1 MEEIQ
6 VDRQALL
13 QTFVDEAGEILG
25 RIERDVIALEA
36 RPDDGELLHGLF
48 RAAHT
53 LKGSAGLVGFDAVTD
68 LAHQLE
74 ELLDRLRSRSLAVDG
89 GLVSL
94 LLQSADALREAVA
107 AGGTALSPSARTLC
121 ERIAGMAA
129 SAAHVVGA
137 PGAALD
143 PLPARPSPSSARTLR
158 VDVRKL
164 DRMLDLTGEIGIARG
179 RLTDM
184 LERRASLAAEDVL
197 AAHRDAD
204 RLYLDLQELV
214 MKARMVPVGPV
225 FHQHLRL
232 VRDLAS
238 SQGKRISL
246 CVEGGE
252 AEVDT
257 AVVEAI
263 RDPLTH
269 MVRNAVDHG
278 IERPEVRIGRG
289 KDPCGRLVLRAFHEA
304 GTIVLQVADDGS
316 GLPRERIA
324 VRAQA
329 LGLVLDAAK
338 VTDEEIGRLV
348 FEPGLST
355 SETVTEVS
363 GRGVG
368 MDVVRRNVEALRG
381 TASVESR
388 EGAGTC
394 VTIRLPLTLA
404 IIQGFKVGVAGE
416 TYILPLET
424 VLECVELP
432 LAGRDDTSATGV
444 VDLRGRPLPYVRLR
458 EIFGVRGPRPRRENV
473 VVVRHGSATAGI
485 AVDVLLGESQTVI
498 KPLGRMFQGL
508 PGISGSS
515 ILGDGRVALI
525 LDVAR
530 LLRLTSTRR
539 ETEASMAAGRTT
551 ETEPRLRTG
560 EGTDSKE
567 ERTCSDP

>member
-1 MEEIQ
+1 MDEIR
-6 VDRQALL
+6 VDRQALV
-13 QTFVDEAGEILG
+13 QTFVDEAGELLG
-25 RIERDVIALEA
+25 QIDRDVIALEA

-53 LKGSAGLVGFDAVTD
+53 LKGSAGLVGFDAVSD
-68 LAHQLE
+68 LAHDLE
-74 ELLDRLRSRSLAVDG
+74 GLLDRLRSRSLAVDAA
-89 GLVSL
+89 LVSL
-94 LLQSADALREAVA
+94 LLQSADTLRTAVAVGGTVLPPSARALRER
-107 AGGTALSPSARTLC
+107 LAR
-121 ERIAGMAA
+121 MAA
-129 SAAHVVGA
+129 SAQD
-137 PGAALD
+137 AAS
-143 PLPARPSPSSARTLR
+143 ASGGSVETPSIQRSHSPARTLR

-164 DRMLDLTGEIGIARG
+164 DRMLDLTGEIGIVRG
-179 RLTDM
+179 RLTDII
-184 LERRASLAAEDVL
+184 ERRTSLTMEDVL

-204 RLYLDLQELV
+204 RLFLDLQELV
-214 MKARMVPVGPV
+214 MKARMVSLGPV
-225 FHQHLRL
+225 FHQHIRL
-232 VRDLAS
+232 VRDLAV
-238 SQGKRISL
+238 SQGKRVGL
-246 CVEGGE
+246 VVEGGE

-257 AVVEAI
+257 SIVEAI

-269 MVRNAVDHG
+269 MIRNAVDHG
-278 IERPEVRIGRG
+278 IEPPEVRLGRG

-304 GTIVLQVADDGS
+304 GTVVIQVVDDGA

-324 VRAQA
+324 RRAQA
-329 LGLVLDAAK
+329 LGLVADASK

-381 TASVESR
+381 SAEVKSR
-388 EGAGTC
+388 DGAGTS

-416 TYILPLET
+416 TYILPLDA
-424 VLECVELP
+424 VVECLELP
-432 LAGRDDTSATGV
+432 AEERGDAGGTGV
-444 VDLRGRPLPYVRLR
+444 VNLRGRPLPYVRLR
-458 EIFGVRGPRPRRENV
+458 EIFAVPGSPPRRENV
-473 VVVRHGSATAGI
+473 VVVQHGSATAGI

-525 LDVAR
+525 LDVAG

-539 ETEASMAAGRTT
+539 EADTATAARNLD

-560 EGTDSKE
+560 EGTEGKE
-567 ERTCSDP
+567 ERTCSDR